1 MPPRESLSRLVLR
14 TVLIVL
20 TVAIALYLIY
30 LVRKPISWLLIATF
44 LAVALSGPVNLLS
57 RHMKRGF
64 AITVVFLGLLAT
76 PIAIGAVVLPPIV
89 NGADELARNAPAYA
103 NDVAEF
109 VSDNPR
115 LQKINEDYDITGKL
129 EEKANELPARLGDA
143 ATVLRDVGFGI
154 VNSIFALVTILIMT
168 AFILG
173 GGRRWIEAGL
183 RYLPQERAVRV
194 ERVLQRSSRAVG
206 SYVAGALFQAA
217 TAGILAYI
225 VLSILGVPF
234 AAPLAMAIFF
244 LDLIP
249 LVGATIGAVLVAV
262 VTLFSDFP
270 TDTIV
275 WVIFAIVYQQVENNV
290 IQPQIQKRAVQ
301 INPFLVIVAVLFGGT
316 LLGVLGA
323 LVAVPVAASI
333 QIAIREYMDERGIR
347 PREEAAPED
356 EPPPEPPANPPG
368 GPEPA
373 PA

>member
-1 MPPRESLSRLVLR
+1 MQPRESLSRVVLR

-20 TVAIALYLIY
+20 TVAIALYVIY
-30 LVRKPISWLLIATF
+30 LLRKPISWLLIATF

-64 AITVVFLGLLAT
+64 AVTLVFVALLAT
-76 PIAIGAVVLPPIV
+76 PIAIGAAVLPPIV
-89 NGADELARNAPAYA
+89 NGADDLAHNAPAYA

-109 VSDNPR
+109 VQDNPR
-115 LQKINEDYDITGKL
+115 LQKLNEDYDITGKL
-129 EEKANELPARLGDA
+129 EEKAGELPARLGDA

-154 VNSIFALVTILIMT
+154 VNSIFAVVTILILT

-183 RYLPQERAVRV
+183 RYLPEERAVRV
-194 ERVLQRSSRAVG
+194 ERVLQRSSKAVG

-225 VLSILGVPF
+225 VLTILGVPF
-234 AAPLAMAIFF
+234 AAPLAVAVFF

-249 LVGATIGAVLVAV
+249 LVGATIGAVIVAV
-262 VTLFSDFP
+262 VTLFNDFP

-275 WVIFAIVYQQVENNV
+275 WIIFAIVYQQVENNL

-301 INPFLVIVAVLFGGT
+301 INPFLVIVSVLCGAT
-316 LLGVLGA
+316 LLGILGA
-323 LVAVPVAASI
+323 LVAVPVAATI
-333 QIAIREYMDERGIR
+333 QIAIREYLDERGIK
-347 PREEAAPED
+347 PRAEAVPED
-356 EPPPEPPANPPG
+356 EPPDPPPDAPG